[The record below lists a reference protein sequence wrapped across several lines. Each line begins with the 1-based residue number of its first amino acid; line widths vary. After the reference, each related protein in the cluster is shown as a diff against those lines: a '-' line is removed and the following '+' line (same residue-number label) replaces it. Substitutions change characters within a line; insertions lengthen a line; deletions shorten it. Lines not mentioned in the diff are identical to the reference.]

1 MRILEYFKLYEYCEF
16 LYVGTLLGKIKF
28 DDLLFGWHIPK
39 IFEIIDEP
47 LITETTVG
55 TGFYMKSR
63 DFWYK
68 NDSINECIF
77 KNLGESKY
85 ANGNRTQ
92 RCTNDWRI

>member
-1 MRILEYFKLYEYCEF
+1 MSILEYFKRYERCEF
-16 LYVGTLLGKIKF
+16 IYIGTLLGDITF

-39 IFEIIDEP
+39 IFAIVDEP

-55 TGFYMKSR
+55 TGFYMKNR

-77 KNLGESKY
+77 KNLGESNY

-92 RCTNDWRI
+92 WRTNDRRN